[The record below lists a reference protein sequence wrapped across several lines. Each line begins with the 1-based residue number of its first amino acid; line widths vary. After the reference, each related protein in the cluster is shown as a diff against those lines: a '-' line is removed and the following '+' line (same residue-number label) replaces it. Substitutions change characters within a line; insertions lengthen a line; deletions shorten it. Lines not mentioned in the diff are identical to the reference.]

1 MELQA
6 RLGPSSITV
15 KKQWDNLRPFEKRVV
30 VAVLAMLFI
39 VFNFWFV
46 FPHFSDWGRVQFRME
61 KAQRTLAMFQTELAQ
76 TNKYSQEI
84 KKLQSE
90 GLSVP
95 PEDQSLHFSSTILTR
110 AAQCGVNVLTTSRT
124 STRTND
130 QFFIEQS
137 QTISTQSTEQQL
149 VDFLF
154 GLGSGD
160 SLVRVRDLGLRP
172 DPPRFALV
180 ATITLVA
187 SYQKKPQAKSPAPP
201 ARPAASTPVPA
212 AANPPT
218 PSPKPKPPAP
228 TPPGTHGV
236 PGMHTNKPANKPA
249 K

>member
-1 MELQA
+1 
-6 RLGPSSITV
+6 V

-110 AAQCGVNVLTTSRT
+110 AAQSGVNVLTTSRT

-149 VDFLF
+149 VDFLY

-172 DPPRFALV
+172 DPPHYALV
-180 ATITLVA
+180 GTITLVA
-187 SYQKKPQAKSPAPP
+187 SYQKKPQAKSSAPP
-201 ARPAASTPVPA
+201 ARGSVPQPGPPAA
-212 AANPPT
+212 
-218 PSPKPKPPAP
+218 KPPAP
-228 TPPGTHGV
+228 SAKPATSSPNPAASPAKPGAAPGK
-236 PGMHTNKPANKPA
+236 PGMQTNKPANKPL